1 MSSMKVRLD
10 RATLADAAGWV
21 AQAISK
27 RPTTPAMGG
36 MRLTAVDNT
45 LTLAA
50 FDYEASHQATVS
62 AEVVTDG
69 EVLVSGPMFRSIVS
83 AIKGKELE
91 LVLDDTRLTVQAGRS
106 TYRLGIMPLADYPT
120 LPPFPKLVG
129 RVSAEDLAQLVGTV
143 EHAAAVNSNV
153 PILEAINLRGG
164 DGVLTGFATDRF
176 RIARAET
183 TLTDGTDDFEV
194 NPIGAGISAALKG
207 MTGTVDIG
215 CEGGS
220 FGLADGHRTVVV
232 RVLDEEHVKPDP
244 YFKLAPNVSVEVD
257 TKDMAEAIKR
267 ATLVGDAHDRV
278 LLSITPGELEI
289 TSDSVSAEG
298 AEYVECTADGE
309 ISALF
314 NGAFLVQSLL
324 AVAGDRA
331 HLGFVDDKK
340 PLIIRPADAST
351 PAAVVMPRR
360 KTA

>member
-1 MSSMKVRLD
+1 MSTMKVRVD

-27 RPTTPAMGG
+27 RPTFPAMGG
-36 MRLTAVDNT
+36 IRLAAEGNT
-45 LTLAA
+45 LTLSAY
-50 FDYEASHQATVS
+50 DYEVAHTARVS

-69 EVLVSGPMFRSIVS
+69 EALVSGPMFRSIVS

-91 LVLDDTRLTVQAGRS
+91 LVLDDNRLTVQAGRS

-120 LPPFPKLVG
+120 LPAFPTLVG
-129 RVSAEDLAQLVGTV
+129 ICAVEDLVHLIGTV
-143 EHAAAVNSNV
+143 EHAAAVNSTV

-164 DGVLTGFATDRF
+164 DGILVAFATDRF

-183 TLTDGTDDFEV
+183 TLANGEDFEV

-207 MTGTVDIG
+207 MTGTVELG

-220 FGLADGHRTVVV
+220 FGLADAHRTVVV

-244 YFKLAPNVSVEVD
+244 YFKLAPTVSVDVD
-257 TKDMAEAIKR
+257 TKDLAEAIKR

-278 LLSITPGELEI
+278 LLTVSHGEIEI
-289 TSDSVSAEG
+289 TSDGTTAEG

-360 KTA
+360 KTS

>member
-1 MSSMKVRLD
+1 MKVRLD

-36 MRLTAVDNT
+36 IRLTAVDNM

-50 FDYEASHQATVS
+50 FDYEAAHVAHVS

-69 EVLVSGPMFRSIVS
+69 EVLVSGPMFRSIVT

-106 TYRLGIMPLADYPT
+106 TYRLGVMPLADYPQLPAFPT
-120 LPPFPKLVG
+120 LAGQVA
-129 RVSAEDLAQLVGTV
+129 AEDLAHLVGTV
-143 EHAAAVNSNV
+143 EHAAAVNDNV
-153 PILEAINLRGG
+153 PILEAINLRGTSNT
-164 DGVLTGFATDRF
+164 LTAFATDRF

-183 TLTDGTDDFEV
+183 ALTDGSDFEINV
-194 NPIGAGISAALKG
+194 IGSGLSAALKG
-207 MTGTVDIG
+207 MTGTVEIG
-215 CEGGS
+215 VEGGS
-220 FGLADGHRTVVV
+220 FGLADTHRTVVT
-232 RVLDEEHVKPDP
+232 RILDEQHVNPDP
-244 YFKLAPNVSVEVD
+244 YFKIPPVVSVEVD
-257 TKDMAEAIKR
+257 TKDLAEAIKR

-278 LLSITPGELEI
+278 LLSVTPDEVAI
-289 TSDSVSAEG
+289 TSDSTTAEG

-340 PLIIRPADAST
+340 PLIIRPTDADS